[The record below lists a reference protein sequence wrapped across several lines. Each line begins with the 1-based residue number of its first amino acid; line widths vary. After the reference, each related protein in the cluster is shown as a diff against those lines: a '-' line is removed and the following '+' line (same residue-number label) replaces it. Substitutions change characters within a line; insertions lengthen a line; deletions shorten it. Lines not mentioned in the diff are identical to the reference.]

1 MFSIRDIY
9 LGVNS
14 FDKKKIER
22 ATKTEE
28 RDLICQWKNFTMKS
42 AVGQQR
48 ELRWGDGYGV
58 QRGDKTIVR
67 LLAFITRIQ
76 QVMRPTR
83 FESDWEKCPNNTKY
97 QISADQRDR
106 WS

>member
-28 RDLICQWKNFTMKS
+28 RDLICQ
-42 AVGQQR
+42 
-48 ELRWGDGYGV
+48 
-58 QRGDKTIVR
+58 
-67 LLAFITRIQ
+67 
-76 QVMRPTR
+76 
-83 FESDWEKCPNNTKY
+83 
-97 QISADQRDR
+97 
-106 WS
+106 